1 MTEQANHAASV
12 DPIRIGKIAYTNV
25 WPIFWNFPPSEL
37 DVSCHIIT
45 QTPALIN
52 HELIAGSL
60 DIAVISSFAYAQH
73 ADKLLI
79 LPNLSIS
86 SKHAVG
92 SVLLFSKRP
101 LTDSLPQTIALS
113 SSSATSVH
121 LLQII
126 MQKKLANIPQY
137 VSMHPDLNS
146 MLQAC
151 DAALLIG
158 DDAIRASLNPAF
170 NSLHLTDLAQLWKE
184 WTGFGMTFALWVVRE
199 DWAKRNAEKLM
210 MMYNTLL
217 AAKDHIYPLSEA
229 ILDEAIRQV
238 GGSRSYWQSY
248 YQQLNY
254 DFTLTEQQGL
264 RQYFALAHELG
275 FLGRVP
281 ELRFWQHPY

>member
-1 MTEQANHAASV
+1 MTEQANRAVSV
-12 DPIRIGKIAYTNV
+12 DPIRIGKIGYTNV
-25 WPIFWNFPPSEL
+25 WPIFWNFPPSEM
-37 DVSCHIIT
+37 DASCQVIT

-52 HELIAGSL
+52 RELIAGSL
-60 DIAVISSFAYAQH
+60 DIAVISSYAYAQH

-101 LTDSLPQTIALS
+101 LTDSLPQTIALT

-121 LLQII
+121 LLQIV
-126 MQKKLANIPQY
+126 MQRKFAHTPQY
-137 VSMHPDLNS
+137 VSMHPDLNT

-170 NSLHLTDLAQLWKE
+170 NSLHLTDLAQLWRE

-199 DWAKRNAEKLM
+199 DWAARNAEKVMFVYNALM
-210 MMYNTLL
+210 
-217 AAKDHIYPLSEA
+217 AAKNHIYPISGAILNEA
-229 ILDEAIRQV
+229 IHQV
-238 GGSRSYWQSY
+238 GGSIAYWQSY

-281 ELRFWQHPY
+281 ELRLWQHPY